1 MIFIHTLPMSK
12 ERKIMRKYHIAVF
25 AVSFILFL
33 GTLSVAAELQSGF
46 MEYKWG
52 ENISQYEG
60 LTKLY
65 TKRDITY
72 YSNPGESYTIDDIS
86 INDVIFGFYKE
97 SLFAVYVSIDTL
109 ETYDRIKQHMK
120 IKYGLPDTKTAA
132 KDHLTLKWKYQDV
145 AIKLKIDEL
154 EGKMK
159 LAFYYGPLSRDL
171 KKNQLDEFNETSFR
185 FFPIDKD
192 KKPDMIPFLKF

>member
-1 MIFIHTLPMSK
+1 
-12 ERKIMRKYHIAVF
+12 MRKYHIAVF